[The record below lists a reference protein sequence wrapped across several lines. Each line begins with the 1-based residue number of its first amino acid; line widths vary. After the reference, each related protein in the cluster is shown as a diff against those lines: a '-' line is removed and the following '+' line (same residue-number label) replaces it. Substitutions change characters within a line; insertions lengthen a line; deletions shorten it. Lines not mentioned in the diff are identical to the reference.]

1 MNDLVLTAITV
12 YPLKS
17 GAGIDLDSSDIEPC
31 GLRGDRRWMVIDGD
45 GVCVTARERPTMV
58 RIRAA
63 IAGRPGLRIEMDG
76 RESLTVPYPDAG
88 SPAARI
94 WIWGQACSALDAG
107 DAAARWMSDAIDKPV
122 RLVAMDDRA
131 KRRPDPDCTR
141 PEDEV
146 SFADC
151 YPVLA
156 IGRSSLDDLN
166 ARTPNPVSM
175 RRFRP
180 NFVVGGGRP
189 YAEDDWRR
197 IRIGSV
203 EFEGVE
209 NCERCEL
216 PTIDPDTGVPDP
228 RREPMRTLARYR
240 RRTTGG
246 VFLGQNLVPRST
258 GTVRVG
264 DRVVVLE
271 SADRGQDVR
280 SGSDIASLSCH
291 GCAREAEN

>member
-1 MNDLVLTAITV
+1 MNDPVLTGIAV

-17 GAGIDLDSSDIEPC
+17 GAGVDLDAREVEPC
-31 GLRGDRRWMVIDGD
+31 GLRGDRRWMVIDAD
-45 GVCVTARERPTMV
+45 GVCVTARERPQLV
-58 RIRAA
+58 RIRAG
-63 IAGRPGLRIEMDG
+63 IAGPDLRLRMDG
-76 RESLTVPYPDAG
+76 RETLTVRHPDAG
-88 SPAARI
+88 SRPARA
-94 WIWGQACSALDAG
+94 WIWGRECGALDAG
-107 DAAARWMSDAIDKPV
+107 DAAAQWMSDALDKPV

-131 KRRPDPDCTR
+131 KRRPDPECTL

-151 YPVLA
+151 YPVLV

-166 ARTPNPVSM
+166 TRTPAPVSM

-180 NFVVGGGRP
+180 NFVVGGGAP

-216 PTIDPDTGVPDP
+216 PTIDPDTGIPDS

-264 DRVVVLE
+264 ERVVVLE
-271 SADRGQDVR
+271 SAR
-280 SGSDIASLSCH
+280 SGQA
-291 GCAREAEN
+291 G

>member
-1 MNDLVLTAITV
+1 MDELVLTGIAV

-17 GAGIDLDSSDIEPC
+17 GAGIDLDAREVERC
-31 GLRGDRRWMVIDGD
+31 GLRGDRRWMVIDAG
-45 GVCVTARERPTMV
+45 GVCVTARERPQLV
-58 RIRAA
+58 RIYTE
-63 IAGRPGLRIEMDG
+63 ITGTGLRLEMHG
-76 RESLTVPYPDAG
+76 RESLSVQYPDAG
-88 SPAARI
+88 SRAARA
-94 WIWGQACSALDAG
+94 WIWGQACNALDAG
-107 DAAARWMSDAIDKPV
+107 DTAAHWMSDAIDKPV

-131 KRRPDPDCTR
+131 RRRPDPDCTL

-166 ARTPNPVSM
+166 TRTPAPVSM

-180 NFVVGGGRP
+180 NLVVSGGAP

-216 PTIDPDTGVPDP
+216 PTVDPDTGAPDP
-228 RREPMRTLARYR
+228 KREPMRTLARYR
-240 RRTTGG
+240 RRATGG
-246 VFLGQNLVPRST
+246 VFLGQNLVPRSA

-271 SADRGQDVR
+271 SARG
-280 SGSDIASLSCH
+280 G
-291 GCAREAEN
+291 

>member
-1 MNDLVLTAITV
+1 MDDLVLAGITV

-17 GAGIDLDSSDIEPC
+17 GAGIDLDASHIEPC
-31 GLRGDRRWMVIDGD
+31 GLRGDRRWMAIDGD
-45 GVCVTARERPTMV
+45 GVCVTARERPQLV
-58 RIRAA
+58 RIRAENDGTA
-63 IAGRPGLRIEMDG
+63 LRLEIQG
-76 RESLTVPYPDAG
+76 REPLAVRHPDAG
-88 SPAARI
+88 APAARV

-107 DAAARWMSDAIDKPV
+107 DTAARWMSDALDKPV
-122 RLVAMDDRA
+122 RLVAMDNRF
-131 KRRPDPDCTR
+131 KRRPDQDCTL
-141 PEDEV
+141 PDDEV

-156 IGRSSLDDLN
+156 IGRRSLDDLN
-166 ARTPNPVSM
+166 TRTPTPVSM

-180 NFVVGGGRP
+180 NFVVGGGAP

-216 PTIDPDTGVPDP
+216 PTVDPETGIPDP

-240 RRTTGG
+240 RRVTGG
-246 VFLGQNLVPRST
+246 VFLGQNLVPRGA

-271 SADRGQDVR
+271 SAD
-280 SGSDIASLSCH
+280 SG
-291 GCAREAEN
+291 

>member
-1 MNDLVLTAITV
+1 MDDLVLAGITV

-17 GAGIDLDSSDIEPC
+17 GAGIDLDASDVEPC
-31 GLRGDRRWMVIDGD
+31 GLRGDRRWMVIDGG
-45 GVCVTARERPTMV
+45 GVCVTARERPQLV
-58 RIRAA
+58 RLRAEDA
-63 IAGRPGLRIEMDG
+63 GPALRLERDGCEPFIA
-76 RESLTVPYPDAG
+76 PYPDPG
-88 SPAARI
+88 ARTARV
-94 WIWGQACSALDAG
+94 WIWGQACTALDAG
-107 DAAARWMSDAIDKPV
+107 DAAARWMSDALDKPV
-122 RLVAMDDRA
+122 RLVAMDARE
-131 KRRPDPDCTR
+131 KRRPDPDCTL

-156 IGRSSLDDLN
+156 IGQSSLDDLN
-166 ARTPNPVSM
+166 TRTPAPVSM

-180 NFVVGGGRP
+180 NFVIGGGAS
-189 YAEDDWRR
+189 YAEDGWRR
-197 IRIGSV
+197 LRIGAV

-216 PTIDPDTGVPDP
+216 PTVDPETGIPDA

-240 RRTTGG
+240 RRATGG
-246 VFLGQNLVPRST
+246 VFLGQNLVPRSA

-271 SADRGQDVR
+271 FAN
-280 SGSDIASLSCH
+280 SG
-291 GCAREAEN
+291 

>member
-1 MNDLVLTAITV
+1 MDELVLAGITV

-17 GAGIDLDSSDIEPC
+17 GAGIDVDASRIEPC

-45 GVCVTARERPTMV
+45 GVCVTARERPQLV
-58 RIRAA
+58 RVLARVADT
-63 IAGRPGLRIEMDG
+63 GLRLEMHD
-76 RESLTVPYPDAG
+76 REPFNVQYPGTG
-88 SPAARI
+88 SRTARV

-107 DAAARWMSDAIDKPV
+107 DEAARWMSDALDKPV
-122 RLVAMDDRA
+122 RLVAMDDRY
-131 KRRPDPDCTR
+131 KRRPDQDCTL
-141 PEDEV
+141 PDDEV

-166 ARTPNPVSM
+166 TRTPAPASM

-180 NFVVGGGRP
+180 NFVIGGGAP
-189 YAEDDWRR
+189 YAEDGWRR

-216 PTIDPDTGVPDP
+216 PTVDPETGIPDP

-240 RRTTGG
+240 RRATGG
-246 VFLGQNLVPRST
+246 VFLGQNLVPRGT

-264 DRVVVLE
+264 DRVGVIEAAGSVP
-271 SADRGQDVR
+271 AGQP
-280 SGSDIASLSCH
+280 G
-291 GCAREAEN
+291 EQ

>member
-1 MNDLVLTAITV
+1 MDELVLAGIAV

-17 GAGIDLDSSDIEPC
+17 GAGIDVDAREVEPC
-31 GLRGDRRWMVIDGD
+31 GLRGDRRWIVVDGD
-45 GVCVTARERPTMV
+45 GVCVTARDRPQLV
-58 RIRAA
+58 RMRAEL
-63 IAGRPGLRIEMDG
+63 AGPDLRLQMDG
-76 RESLTVPYPDAG
+76 REPLTVQHPDAG
-88 SPAARI
+88 SPAAQV
-94 WIWGQACSALDAG
+94 WIWGQACRALDAG
-107 DAAARWMSDAIDKPV
+107 DAAAAWMSGAMDKPV

-131 KRRPDPDCTR
+131 KRRPDPECTR
-141 PEDEV
+141 PQDEV

-156 IGRSSLDDLN
+156 IGQSSLDDLN
-166 ARTPNPVSM
+166 SRTPAPVSM

-180 NFVVGGGRP
+180 NFVIGGGAP

-209 NCERCEL
+209 NCKRCEL
-216 PTIDPDTGVPDP
+216 PTVDPDTGIPDAK
-228 RREPMRTLARYR
+228 REPMRTLARYR
-240 RRTTGG
+240 RRNTGG
-246 VFLGQNLVPRST
+246 VFLGQNLVPRRP

-271 SADRGQDVR
+271 SADRG
-280 SGSDIASLSCH
+280 
-291 GCAREAEN
+291 

>member
-1 MNDLVLTAITV
+1 MDDLVLAGITV

-17 GAGIDLDSSDIEPC
+17 GAGIDLDASDVEPC
-31 GLRGDRRWMVIDGD
+31 GLHGDRRWMVIDGD
-45 GVCVTARERPTMV
+45 GVCVTARERPQLV
-58 RIRAA
+58 RMRAED
-63 IAGRPGLRIEMDG
+63 AGPALRLERDG
-76 RESLTVPYPDAG
+76 GEPFIVPYPDAG
-88 SPAARI
+88 ARTARV
-94 WIWGQACSALDAG
+94 WIWGQACTALDAG
-107 DAAARWMSDAIDKPV
+107 DPAARWMSDALDKPV
-122 RLVAMDDRA
+122 RLVAMDTRE
-131 KRRPDPDCTR
+131 KRRPDPDCTL

-151 YPVLA
+151 YPVLV

-166 ARTPNPVSM
+166 TRTPAPVSM

-180 NFVVGGGRP
+180 NFVISGGSP
-189 YAEDDWRR
+189 YAEDGWRR
-197 IRIGSV
+197 LRIGAV

-216 PTIDPDTGVPDP
+216 PTVDPETGIPDA

-240 RRTTGG
+240 RRATGG
-246 VFLGQNLVPRST
+246 VFLGQNLVPRSA

-271 SADRGQDVR
+271 SAD
-280 SGSDIASLSCH
+280 
-291 GCAREAEN
+291 

>member
-1 MNDLVLTAITV
+1 MDELVLARITV

-17 GAGIDLDSSDIEPC
+17 GAGIDLDASEMEPC
-31 GLRGDRRWMVIDGD
+31 GLRGDRRWMAIDGD
-45 GVCVTARERPTMV
+45 GVCVTARERPQLV
-58 RIRAA
+58 RVLARVT
-63 IAGRPGLRIEMDG
+63 GTGLRLEMDD
-76 RESLTVPYPDAG
+76 REPLDVGYPDAG
-88 SPAARI
+88 ARAAQV
-94 WIWGQACSALDAG
+94 WIWGQACRALDAG
-107 DAAARWMSDAIDKPV
+107 DVAARWMSDALEKPV
-122 RLVAMDDRA
+122 RLVAMDDRF
-131 KRRPDPDCTR
+131 KRRPDQDCTL

-166 ARTPNPVSM
+166 TRTPAPTSM

-180 NFVVGGGRP
+180 NFVVGGGAP
-189 YAEDDWRR
+189 YAEDGWRR
-197 IRIGSV
+197 IRIGTV

-216 PTIDPDTGVPDP
+216 PTVDPDTGVPDP

-240 RRTTGG
+240 RRATGG
-246 VFLGQNLVPRST
+246 VFLGQNLVPRGT

-264 DRVVVLE
+264 DRVVV
-271 SADRGQDVR
+271 
-280 SGSDIASLSCH
+280 I
-291 GCAREAEN
+291 EAAGGGPAG

>member
-1 MNDLVLTAITV
+1 MDELVLARITV

-17 GAGIDLDSSDIEPC
+17 SAGIDLDASEMEPC
-31 GLRGDRRWMVIDGD
+31 GLRGDRRWMAVDGD
-45 GVCVTARERPTMV
+45 GVCVTARERPQLV
-58 RIRAA
+58 RVLARVTDTGLRLEMDDRGPLDVGYPDDGAP
-63 IAGRPGLRIEMDG
+63 AGR
-76 RESLTVPYPDAG
+76 V
-88 SPAARI
+88 
-94 WIWGQACSALDAG
+94 WIWGQECNALDAG
-107 DAAARWMSDAIDKPV
+107 DAAARWMSDALDKPV
-122 RLVAMDDRA
+122 RLVAMDDRY
-131 KRRPDPDCTR
+131 KRRPDQDCTL
-141 PEDEV
+141 PDDEV

-166 ARTPNPVSM
+166 TRTPAPASM

-180 NFVVGGGRP
+180 NFVVSGGTP
-189 YAEDDWRR
+189 YVEDDWRR
-197 IRIGSV
+197 IRIGTV

-216 PTIDPDTGVPDP
+216 PTVDPETGIPDP

-240 RRTTGG
+240 RRATGG
-246 VFLGQNLVPRST
+246 VFLGQNLVPRGT

-271 SADRGQDVR
+271 SARTR
-280 SGSDIASLSCH
+280 
-291 GCAREAEN
+291 

>member
-1 MNDLVLTAITV
+1 MDDLVLARITV

-17 GAGIDLDSSDIEPC
+17 GAGIDRDASDVEPC

-45 GVCVTARERPTMV
+45 GVCVTARDRPQMV
-58 RIRAA
+58 RLRAEE
-63 IAGRPGLRIEMDG
+63 AGSGLRLERDG
-76 RESLTVPYPDAG
+76 CEAFTVPCPDAG
-88 SPAARI
+88 ARTARV
-94 WIWGQACSALDAG
+94 WIWGQACTALDAG
-107 DAAARWMSDAIDKPV
+107 DSAARWMSGALEKPV
-122 RLVAMDDRA
+122 RLVAMDARE
-131 KRRPDPDCTR
+131 KRRPDPDCTL

-151 YPVLA
+151 YPVLV

-166 ARTPNPVSM
+166 TRTPAPVSM

-180 NFVVGGGRP
+180 NFVVGGGTP
-189 YAEDDWRR
+189 YAEDGWRR
-197 IRIGSV
+197 VRIGAV

-216 PTIDPDTGVPDP
+216 PTVDPETGIPDP

-240 RRTTGG
+240 RRATGG
-246 VFLGQNLVPRST
+246 VFLGQNLVPRGT

-271 SADRGQDVR
+271 ST
-280 SGSDIASLSCH
+280 
-291 GCAREAEN
+291 N

>member
-1 MNDLVLTAITV
+1 MDELVLTGIAV

-17 GAGIDLDSSDIEPC
+17 GAGIDVEAREVEPC

-45 GVCVTARERPTMV
+45 GVCVTARERPQLV
-58 RIRAA
+58 RVRAELL
-63 IAGRPGLRIEMDG
+63 GPDLRFEMDD
-76 RESLTVPYPDAG
+76 REPLTVQHPDAG
-88 SPAARI
+88 SPAAQV

-107 DAAARWMSDAIDKPV
+107 DAAAAWMAGAMDKPV

-131 KRRPDPDCTR
+131 KRRPDPECTR
-141 PEDEV
+141 PQDEV

-156 IGRSSLDDLN
+156 IGQNSLDDLN
-166 ARTPNPVSM
+166 CRTPTPVSM

-180 NFVVGGGRP
+180 NFVIGGGAP
-189 YAEDDWRR
+189 YAEDDWLR

-209 NCERCEL
+209 NCKRCEL
-216 PTIDPDTGVPDP
+216 PTVDPDTGIPDAK
-228 RREPMRTLARYR
+228 REPMRTLARYR
-240 RRTTGG
+240 RRVTGG
-246 VFLGQNLVPRST
+246 VFLGQNLVPRSA

-271 SADRGQDVR
+271 SA
-280 SGSDIASLSCH
+280 SHFA
-291 GCAREAEN
+291 A

>member
-1 MNDLVLTAITV
+1 MDELVLAGITV

-17 GAGIDLDSSDIEPC
+17 GAGLDLDASDMEPC
-31 GLRGDRRWMVIDGD
+31 GLCGDRRWMAIDGD
-45 GVCVTARERPTMV
+45 GVCVTARERPQLV
-58 RIRAA
+58 RIRAENDGTA
-63 IAGRPGLRIEMDG
+63 LRLGMQS
-76 RESLTVPYPDAG
+76 REPLTVRYPDSGA
-88 SPAARI
+88 PAARV

-107 DAAARWMSDAIDKPV
+107 DTAARWMSDALNKPV
-122 RLVAMDDRA
+122 RLVAMDDRF
-131 KRRPDPDCTR
+131 KRRPDPDCTL

-166 ARTPNPVSM
+166 TRTPAPASM

-180 NFVVGGGRP
+180 NFVVSGGEP
-189 YAEDDWRR
+189 YEEDGWRR

-216 PTIDPDTGVPDP
+216 PTVDPETGIPDP
-228 RREPMRTLARYR
+228 GREPMRTLARYR
-240 RRTTGG
+240 RRVTGG
-246 VFLGQNLVPRST
+246 VFLGQNLVPRGA

-271 SADRGQDVR
+271 SADGGQ
-280 SGSDIASLSCH
+280 SALTHLS
-291 GCAREAEN
+291 

>member
-1 MNDLVLTAITV
+1 MDELVLTGIAV

-17 GAGIDLDSSDIEPC
+17 GAGIDLDAREVERC
-31 GLRGDRRWMVIDGD
+31 GLRGDRRWMVIDAG
-45 GVCVTARERPTMV
+45 GVCVTARERPQLV
-58 RIRAA
+58 RMRAR
-63 IAGRPGLRIEMDG
+63 ITGIGLRLELDG
-76 RESLTVPYPDAG
+76 REPLTVRYPDAG
-88 SPAARI
+88 SRAARV
-94 WIWGQACSALDAG
+94 WIWGQACNALDAG
-107 DAAARWMSDAIDKPV
+107 DTAAHWISDAIDKPV

-131 KRRPDPDCTR
+131 RRRPDPDCTL

-166 ARTPNPVSM
+166 TRTPAPVSM

-180 NFVVGGGRP
+180 NLVVSGGAP

-216 PTIDPDTGVPDP
+216 PTVDPDTGAPDP
-228 RREPMRTLARYR
+228 KREPMRTLARYR
-240 RRTTGG
+240 RRATGG
-246 VFLGQNLVPRST
+246 VFLGQNLVPRSA

-271 SADRGQDVR
+271 SARG
-280 SGSDIASLSCH
+280 G
-291 GCAREAEN
+291 

>member
-1 MNDLVLTAITV
+1 MNDLVLTRISV

-17 GAGIDLDSSDIEPC
+17 GAGLDLDAGDVQPC

-45 GVCVTARERPTMV
+45 GVCVTARERPRLV
-58 RIRAA
+58 RIRARSMGA
-63 IAGRPGLRIEMDG
+63 DLRFERDG
-76 RESLTVPYPDAG
+76 REPLTVAYPHVG
-88 SPAARI
+88 SPSVRV

-107 DAAARWMSDAIDKPV
+107 DAAARWLSDALDKPV
-122 RLVAMDDRA
+122 RLVAMDERTR
-131 KRRPDPDCTR
+131 RRPDPDCTL

-151 YPVLA
+151 YPVLV

-166 ARTPNPVSM
+166 TRAPEPVSM

-180 NFVVGGGRP
+180 NFVVSGASP
-189 YAEDDWRR
+189 YAEDAWRR
-197 IRIGSV
+197 IRVGPV

-209 NCERCEL
+209 NCQRCEL
-216 PTIDPDTGVPDP
+216 PTVDPRTGIPDP
-228 RREPMRTLARYR
+228 KREPMRTLARYR

-246 VFLGQNLVPRST
+246 VFLGQNLVPRGT

-264 DRVVVLE
+264 DRVEVLE
-271 SADRGQDVR
+271 YAP
-280 SGSDIASLSCH
+280 
-291 GCAREAEN
+291 NP

>member
-1 MNDLVLTAITV
+1 MDDLVLTGIAI

-17 GAGIDLDSSDIEPC
+17 GAGVDLDARDVEPC
-31 GLRGDRRWMVIDGD
+31 GLRGDRRWMVIDAD
-45 GVCVTARERPTMV
+45 GVCVTARERPQLLRMRT
-58 RIRAA
+58 RITS
-63 IAGRPGLRIEMDG
+63 AGIRLETDG
-76 RESLTVPYPDAG
+76 REPLSVRYPDSGAR
-88 SPAARI
+88 AARV
-94 WIWGQACSALDAG
+94 WIRGQECSALDAG
-107 DAAARWMSDAIDKPV
+107 DAAAHWMSDAIDKSV
-122 RLVAMDDRA
+122 RLVAMDQRA

-166 ARTPNPVSM
+166 TRTPAPVSM

-180 NFVVGGGRP
+180 NFVVGGGAP
-189 YAEDDWRR
+189 YAEDEWRR

-203 EFEGVE
+203 EFEEVE

-216 PTIDPDTGVPDP
+216 PTVDPASGVPDA

-240 RRTTGG
+240 RRA
-246 VFLGQNLVPRST
+246 T

-264 DRVVVLE
+264 DRVIVLE
-271 SADRGQDVR
+271 SAD
-280 SGSDIASLSCH
+280 SG
-291 GCAREAEN
+291 

>member
-1 MNDLVLTAITV
+1 MDELVLTGIAV

-17 GAGIDLDSSDIEPC
+17 GAGLDLDASEVERC
-31 GLRGDRRWMVIDGD
+31 GLCGDRRWMAIDGD
-45 GVCVTARERPTMV
+45 GVCVTARERPQLV
-58 RIRAA
+58 RIRARA
-63 IAGRPGLRIEMDG
+63 EGVGQRLRLETQD
-76 RESLTVPYPDAG
+76 RESLTVQYPDSGAQ
-88 SPAARI
+88 PARA
-94 WIWGQACSALDAG
+94 WIWGQACSVLDAG
-107 DAAARWMSDAIDKPV
+107 DAAAQWMSDALNKPV
-122 RLVAMDDRA
+122 RLVAMDDRT
-131 KRRPDPDCTR
+131 KRRPDPDCTH
-141 PEDEV
+141 PDDEV

-166 ARTPNPVSM
+166 TRTPAPVSM

-180 NFVVGGGRP
+180 NFVVSGGAP
-189 YAEDDWRR
+189 HTEDNWRR

-216 PTIDPDTGVPDP
+216 PTVDPDTGIPDP
-228 RREPMRTLARYR
+228 EREPMRTLARYR

-246 VFLGQNLVPRST
+246 VFLGQNLVPRNT

-271 SADRGQDVR
+271 SARRGQ
-280 SGSDIASLSCH
+280 AL
-291 GCAREAEN
+291 

>member
-1 MNDLVLTAITV
+1 MDDLVLAGIAI

-17 GAGIDLDSSDIEPC
+17 GAGIDVEAREVEPC

-45 GVCVTARERPTMV
+45 GVCVTARERPQLV
-58 RIRAA
+58 RMQARIT
-63 IAGRPGLRIEMDG
+63 GSGLRLEMDG
-76 RESLTVPYPDAG
+76 CEPLDVGYPEAG
-88 SPAARI
+88 ARAARV
-94 WIWGQACSALDAG
+94 WIWGQACGALDAG
-107 DAAARWMSDAIDKPV
+107 DAAAHWMSDTLDKPV

-131 KRRPDPDCTR
+131 TRRPDPERTL

-166 ARTPNPVSM
+166 TRTPAPASM

-180 NFVVGGGRP
+180 NFVIGGGAP

-197 IRIGSV
+197 ICIGSV

-216 PTIDPDTGVPDP
+216 PTVDPETGIPDA

-240 RRTTGG
+240 RRATGG
-246 VFLGQNLVPRST
+246 VFLGQNLVPRGA
-258 GTVRVG
+258 GTVRIG

-271 SADRGQDVR
+271 SAKSDRAEQP
-280 SGSDIASLSCH
+280 SGP
-291 GCAREAEN
+291 

>member
-1 MNDLVLTAITV
+1 MGELVLAGIAV

-17 GAGIDLDSSDIEPC
+17 GAGIDVDARDVEPC
-31 GLRGDRRWMVIDGD
+31 GLRDDRRWMVIDGD
-45 GVCVTARERPTMV
+45 GVCVTARERPQMV
-58 RIRAA
+58 RIFAA
-63 IAGRPGLRIEMDG
+63 NDGPDLRLEIHG
-76 RESLTVPYPDAG
+76 REPLTVSYPDAD
-88 SPAARI
+88 SPAARV

-107 DAAARWMSDAIDKPV
+107 AAAAHWMSDALDKPV
-122 RLVAMDDRA
+122 RLVAMDKRTR
-131 KRRPDPDCTR
+131 RRPDPDCTR

-156 IGRSSLDDLN
+156 IGQSSLDDLN
-166 ARTPNPVSM
+166 TRTPTPVSM

-180 NFVVGGGRP
+180 NFVVGGGAP
-189 YAEDDWRR
+189 FAEDNWRR

-216 PTIDPDTGVPDP
+216 PTVDPDTGVPDA
-228 RREPMRTLARYR
+228 RREPMRTLSRFR

-246 VFLGQNLVPRST
+246 VFLGQNLVPRTS

-271 SADRGQDVR
+271 SSNG
-280 SGSDIASLSCH
+280 G
-291 GCAREAEN
+291 

>member
-1 MNDLVLTAITV
+1 MDDLVLTGIAV

-17 GAGIDLDSSDIEPC
+17 GAGIDLDASDVERY
-31 GLRGDRRWMVIDGD
+31 GLRGDRRWMAIDAG
-45 GVCVTARERPTMV
+45 GVCVTARERPQLV
-58 RIRAA
+58 RIQTRISGA
-63 IAGRPGLRIEMDG
+63 GLRLEMHG
-76 RESLTVPYPDAG
+76 RESFTVRYPDAG
-88 SPAARI
+88 SRVAQT

-107 DAAARWMSDAIDKPV
+107 DAAAHWMSDAIDKPV

-131 KRRPDPDCTR
+131 KRRPDPDCTL

-146 SFADC
+146 TFADC

-156 IGRSSLDDLN
+156 IGQTSLDDLN
-166 ARTPNPVSM
+166 TRTPAPVSM

-180 NFVVGGGRP
+180 NLVVSGGAP

-203 EFEGVE
+203 ELEGVE

-216 PTIDPDTGVPDP
+216 PTVDPETGIPDP

-240 RRTTGG
+240 RRATGG
-246 VFLGQNLVPRST
+246 VFLGQNLVPRT
-258 GTVRVG
+258 AGTVRVG

-271 SADRGQDVR
+271 TAGT
-280 SGSDIASLSCH
+280 G
-291 GCAREAEN
+291 

>member
-1 MNDLVLTAITV
+1 MDELVLAGIAI

-17 GAGIDLDSSDIEPC
+17 GAGIDLDAGDVEPC
-31 GLRGDRRWMVIDGD
+31 GLRGDRRWMVIDSA
-45 GVCVTARERPTMV
+45 GVCVTARERPQLV
-58 RIRAA
+58 RIRAETT
-63 IAGRPGLRIEMDG
+63 GKGLRIEMRDRG
-76 RESLTVPYPDAG
+76 PLTVRYPDAG
-88 SPAARI
+88 SRAAQV
-94 WIWGQACSALDAG
+94 WIWGQACRALDAG
-107 DAAARWMSDAIDKPV
+107 DAAARWMSDALDKPV

-156 IGRSSLDDLN
+156 IGRGSLDDLN
-166 ARTPNPVSM
+166 ARTPAPVSM

-180 NFVVGGGRP
+180 NLVISGGAP
-189 YAEDDWRR
+189 YVEDDWRR

-216 PTIDPDTGVPDP
+216 PTVDPDTGIPDSK
-228 RREPMRTLARYR
+228 REPMRTLARYR
-240 RRTTGG
+240 RRATGG
-246 VFLGQNLVPRST
+246 VFLGQNLVPRGA

-264 DRVVVLE
+264 DRVVVLQ
-271 SADRGQDVR
+271 SAASARAGPR
-280 SGSDIASLSCH
+280 SS
-291 GCAREAEN
+291 

>member
-1 MNDLVLTAITV
+1 MDELALARITV

-17 GAGIDLDSSDIEPC
+17 GAGFDLDASEMEPC
-31 GLRGDRRWMVIDGD
+31 GLRGDRRWMAVDGD
-45 GVCVTARERPTMV
+45 GVCVTARERPQLV
-58 RIRAA
+58 RVLARVT
-63 IAGRPGLRIEMDG
+63 GTGLRLHMDD
-76 RESLTVPYPDAG
+76 REPLDVGYPDAG
-88 SPAARI
+88 ARAAQV
-94 WIWGQACSALDAG
+94 WIWEQACRALDAG
-107 DAAARWMSDAIDKPV
+107 DVAARWMSDALDKPV
-122 RLVAMDDRA
+122 RLVAMDDRY
-131 KRRPDPDCTR
+131 KRRTDQDCTL
-141 PEDEV
+141 PDDEV

-166 ARTPNPVSM
+166 TRTPAPASM

-180 NFVVGGGRP
+180 NFVVSGGAP
-189 YAEDDWRR
+189 YEEDGWRR
-197 IRIGSV
+197 IRIGAV

-216 PTIDPDTGVPDP
+216 PTVDPETGIPDP

-240 RRTTGG
+240 RRATGG
-246 VFLGQNLVPRST
+246 VFLGQNLVPRGT

-271 SADRGQDVR
+271 SARTR
-280 SGSDIASLSCH
+280 
-291 GCAREAEN
+291 

>member
-1 MNDLVLTAITV
+1 MDELVLAGITV
-12 YPLKS
+12 FPLKS
-17 GAGIDLDSSDIEPC
+17 GAGIDLDAGDVEPC
-31 GLRGDRRWMVIDGD
+31 GLRDDRCWMAIDGD
-45 GVCVTARERPTMV
+45 GVCVTARERPQLV
-58 RIRAA
+58 RMRAEPS
-63 IAGRPGLRIEMDG
+63 GGDLRLEMDG
-76 RESLTVPYPDAG
+76 REPFVVRHPDTT
-88 SPAARI
+88 ARSARV

-107 DAAARWMSDAIDKPV
+107 DDAARWMSNALDKPV
-122 RLVAMDDRA
+122 RLVAMDDRV

-141 PEDEV
+141 PDDEV

-156 IGRSSLDDLN
+156 IGQRSLDDLN
-166 ARTPNPVSM
+166 TRTPAPVSM

-180 NFVVGGGRP
+180 NFVIGGGAP
-189 YAEDDWRR
+189 YAEDGWRR
-197 IRIGSV
+197 IRIGPV

-209 NCERCEL
+209 NCKRCEL
-216 PTIDPDTGVPDP
+216 PTVDPDTGVPDA

-271 SADRGQDVR
+271 SAGPR
-280 SGSDIASLSCH
+280 
-291 GCAREAEN
+291 

>member
-1 MNDLVLTAITV
+1 MDELVLAGITV
-12 YPLKS
+12 FPLKS
-17 GAGIDLDSSDIEPC
+17 GAGVDLDASDVEPC
-31 GLRGDRRWMVIDGD
+31 GLRGDRRWMAVDGD
-45 GVCVTARERPTMV
+45 GVCVTARERPQLV
-58 RIRAA
+58 RVLARVT
-63 IAGRPGLRIEMDG
+63 GTGLRLHMDD
-76 RESLTVPYPDAG
+76 REPLDVGYPDAG
-88 SPAARI
+88 ARAAQV
-94 WIWGQACSALDAG
+94 WIWGQACRALDSG
-107 DAAARWMSDAIDKPV
+107 DVAARWMSDALEKPV
-122 RLVAMDDRA
+122 RLVAMDDRF
-131 KRRPDPDCTR
+131 KRRPDQDCTR

-156 IGRSSLDDLN
+156 IGRASLDDLN
-166 ARTPNPVSM
+166 TRTPAPASM

-180 NFVVGGGRP
+180 NFVVNGGAP
-189 YAEDDWRR
+189 YEEDGWRR

-216 PTIDPDTGVPDP
+216 PTVDPATGIPDP

-240 RRTTGG
+240 RRATGG
-246 VFLGQNLVPRST
+246 VFLGQNLVPRGT

-271 SADRGQDVR
+271 SAGTR
-280 SGSDIASLSCH
+280 
-291 GCAREAEN
+291 

>member
-1 MNDLVLTAITV
+1 MDELVLAGITV
-12 YPLKS
+12 FPLKS
-17 GAGIDLDSSDIEPC
+17 GAGIDLDAGDVEPC
-31 GLRGDRRWMVIDGD
+31 GLHGDRRWMAIDGD
-45 GVCVTARERPTMV
+45 GTCVTARERPQLV
-58 RIRAA
+58 RMRAEPS
-63 IAGRPGLRIEMDG
+63 GGGLRLEMDG
-76 RESLTVPYPDAG
+76 REPFAVCCPDAG
-88 SPAARI
+88 ARATQV

-107 DAAARWMSDAIDKPV
+107 DDAARWMSDALDKPV
-122 RLVAMDDRA
+122 RLVAMDDRV

-141 PEDEV
+141 PDDEV

-156 IGRSSLDDLN
+156 IGQRSLDDLN
-166 ARTPNPVSM
+166 TRTPAPVSM

-180 NFVVGGGRP
+180 NFVIGGGTP
-189 YAEDDWRR
+189 YAEDHWRR
-197 IRIGSV
+197 IRIGPV

-216 PTIDPDTGVPDP
+216 PTVDPDTGVPDAK
-228 RREPMRTLARYR
+228 REPMRTLARYR
-240 RRTTGG
+240 RRATGG

-271 SADRGQDVR
+271 SAGPK
-280 SGSDIASLSCH
+280 
-291 GCAREAEN
+291 